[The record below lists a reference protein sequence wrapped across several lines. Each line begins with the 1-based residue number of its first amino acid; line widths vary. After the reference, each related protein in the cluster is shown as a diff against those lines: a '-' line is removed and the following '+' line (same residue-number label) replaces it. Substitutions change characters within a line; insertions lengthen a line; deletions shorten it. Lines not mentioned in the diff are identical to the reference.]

1 MNRILSINPGSTS
14 TKFACFE
21 DDKSVFEQSIPFSE
35 EERAAFATEL
45 DQLDRRFEL
54 ISEAMKAAA
63 LPPGGFDAV
72 VGRGGLLA
80 PIPSG
85 TYAVNGEM
93 ERDLREAKRGTHA
106 SNLGGLLALRFASLS
121 HCPAYIVDP
130 VSVDELSD
138 VARISG
144 APEIER
150 TSLVHAL
157 NQKAVAR
164 KAAAK
169 LGKRYEDCR
178 FIVAHLGTGVT
189 LGVHLGGRIVDVS
202 GAKSDGPMSPERAG
216 GLPPDGLIELC
227 FSGRYTQAELRRK
240 LLGGWGLVSYLGTRD
255 LREIFKMAAADAHA
269 RIVLEAFVY
278 QLAKGIGEFAAVLDG
293 DIDAIVVTGGM
304 AYSQRL
310 MEMLLKKIS
319 FLGRVEIFPGED
331 EMEALALGALRV
343 LRGEERAK
351 NYPDGRELDLVSLA

>member
-1 MNRILSINPGSTS
+1 MSRILAINPGSTS
-14 TKFACFE
+14 TKIACFE
-21 DDKSVFEQSIPFSE
+21 NEKSVFEKSIPFSE
-35 EERAAFATEL
+35 AERASFAAVL

-54 ISEAMKAAA
+54 ISEALGAAE
-63 LPPGGFDAV
+63 LPLGGFDAV

-85 TYAVNGEM
+85 TYAVNAEM
-93 ERDLREAKRGTHA
+93 ERDLREAKRGAHA
-106 SNLGGLLALRFASLS
+106 SNLGGLLALRFAALS
-121 HCPAYIVDP
+121 GCPAYIVDP

-169 LGKRYEDCR
+169 LGKRYENCR

-189 LGVHLGGRIVDVS
+189 LGVHLNGRIVDVS

-216 GLPPDGLIELC
+216 GLPPDGLIDLC
-227 FSGRYTQAELRRK
+227 FSGRCTKEELTRK
-240 LLGGWGLVSYLGTRD
+240 LLGGWGLVGYLGTRD
-255 LREIFKMAAADAHA
+255 LREIFKMAETDAKA
-269 RIVLEAFVY
+269 KIVLEAFVY

-331 EMEALALGALRV
+331 ELEALALGALRV
-343 LRGEERAK
+343 LKGEEKAK
-351 NYPDGRELDLVSLA
+351 NYPDGKELN

>member
-121 HCPAYIVDP
+121 
-130 VSVDELSD
+130 LSCLH
-138 VARISG
+138 RG
-144 APEIER
+144 PGLGRR
-150 TSLVHAL
+150 TFGCG
-157 NQKAVAR
+157 Q
-164 KAAAK
+164 
-169 LGKRYEDCR
+169 D
-178 FIVAHLGTGVT
+178 
-189 LGVHLGGRIVDVS
+189 
-202 GAKSDGPMSPERAG
+202 
-216 GLPPDGLIELC
+216 
-227 FSGRYTQAELRRK
+227 LRRARDRTHEPGPRAEPE
-240 LLGGWGLVSYLGTRD
+240 GGG
-255 LREIFKMAAADAHA
+255 A
-269 RIVLEAFVY
+269 
-278 QLAKGIGEFAAVLDG
+278 Q
-293 DIDAIVVTGGM
+293 
-304 AYSQRL
+304 
-310 MEMLLKKIS
+310 
-319 FLGRVEIFPGED
+319 GR
-331 EMEALALGALRV
+331 R
-343 LRGEERAK
+343 
-351 NYPDGRELDLVSLA
+351 